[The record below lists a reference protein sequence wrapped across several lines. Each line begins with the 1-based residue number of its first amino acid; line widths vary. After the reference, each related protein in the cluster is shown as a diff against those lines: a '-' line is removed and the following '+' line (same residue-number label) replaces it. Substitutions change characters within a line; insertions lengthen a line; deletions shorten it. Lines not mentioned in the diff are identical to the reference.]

1 MEVIRKFAVWQM
13 TNDCLPLLRPFKLHH
28 PVSPPCSGYATQRK
42 KFFLFK
48 VNSYKLK
55 PTHTDVKWDRS
66 QIYGLVSHGFS
77 DTPGIIGDG
86 INSTQILVKEFR
98 GAAWTL
104 YSLEAGLFF
113 FFFLLPEAGSTSTE
127 PIRNHKPESKPVIK
141 NFPCPPEHTISGVHD
156 RVCHKTN
163 MWKERSPLAHGIRQ
177 SSPSR
182 WERYNRSHRVGSL
195 WHRLNSRSRSG
206 EGAAKLEARLP
217 LKCFLTATALHQ
229 LFPSTWRSPS
239 RPEQYHQLGIV
250 RPWAF
255 QGPFK
260 FKQNHFLCF
269 NCLSVSLLVFFL

>member
-113 FFFLLPEAGSTSTE
+113 FFSFQRLAPHQHNPYVTTNLSQSQWSRTFCVHQSTQSLEFTTEYVTKPTCGKKDLLWLMVSDSPVHRGEKGIIGVIVLGAYGTDSTVDQEVEKARPNWGRGYLSNAFSQRQPSTSFS
-127 PIRNHKPESKPVIK
+127 P
-141 NFPCPPEHTISGVHD
+141 PPEGLPAV
-156 RVCHKTN
+156 
-163 MWKERSPLAHGIRQ
+163 Q
-177 SSPSR
+177 SSTTS
-182 WERYNRSHRVGSL
+182 WE
-195 WHRLNSRSRSG
+195 
-206 EGAAKLEARLP
+206 
-217 LKCFLTATALHQ
+217 
-229 LFPSTWRSPS
+229 
-239 RPEQYHQLGIV
+239 
-250 RPWAF
+250 
-255 QGPFK
+255 
-260 FKQNHFLCF
+260 
-269 NCLSVSLLVFFL
+269 

>member
-1 MEVIRKFAVWQM
+1 MRQEPDIWASKSWFFRHAWNYWGWDQFHA
-13 TNDCLPLLRPFKLHH
+13 DSCERILG
-28 PVSPPCSGYATQRK
+28 CS
-42 KFFLFK
+42 L
-48 VNSYKLK
+48 
-55 PTHTDVKWDRS
+55 D
-66 QIYGLVSHGFS
+66 LVLTG
-77 DTPGIIGDG
+77 GRVV
-86 INSTQILVKEFR
+86 L
-98 GAAWTL
+98 
-104 YSLEAGLFF
+104 F

-127 PIRNHKPESKPVIK
+127 PICNHKPESKPVIK

-156 RVCHKTN
+156 QVRHKTN

-182 WERYNRSHRVGSL
+182 WERCNRSHRVGSL

-206 EGAAKLEARLP
+206 EGAAKLGARLP

-239 RPEQYHQLGIV
+239 RPEQCHQLGIV

-269 NCLSVSLLVFFL
+269 NCLSVSLLVFFP